1 MPSSRSPGSRRKRSS
16 STSKTSTRSS
26 SRSSSRSPKTARKTV
41 KKTPVKRCNKM
52 PEHRIK
58 NLIEFEKMS
67 DAASNINRSPGYYEK
82 LKPRLETLC
91 FPKNAQWE
99 KLGTL
104 TTALYAAN
112 KN

>member
-1 MPSSRSPGSRRKRSS
+1 MPSSRSPGTKRSKS
-16 STSKTSTRSS
+16 RSRSTSK
-26 SRSSSRSPKTARKTV
+26 SPKRSNKTV
-41 KKTPVKRCNKM
+41 KKSVKRCNKM

-58 NLIEFEKMS
+58 NLIEFEKRS
-67 DAASNINRSPGYYEK
+67 DAASNMNRSPGYYEK
-82 LKPRLETLC
+82 VKARLETLC

-112 KN
+112 KK